1 MTPLI
6 DYPDPAV
13 LYRAPADEYGTKTA
27 VYLTDI
33 DTNFTTSV
41 NNQRGQNVEDIT
53 ADALAYLDVD
63 NVTIANEGYDLE
75 GCFFAINRFGRTIWY
90 TIDTIEVNQR
100 KLLDNAIDNIQ
111 ARLVKTVEPEV
122 ES

>member
-6 DYPDPAV
+6 EYPDPAQIYTV
-13 LYRAPADEYGTKTA
+13 TPDEYGVKTA
-27 VYLTDI
+27 SLLTDI

-41 NNQRGQNVEDIT
+41 RNSQQANVELIT

-63 NVTIANEGYDLE
+63 NAAIRTVGYKLE
-75 GCFFAINRFGRTIWY
+75 GFHFAIERYGLTQWY
-90 TIDTIEVNQR
+90 IISKVSVNER

-111 ARLVKTVEPEV
+111 VELEKTIAPEV

>member
-13 LYRAPADEYGTKTA
+13 LYRALADEYGTKTA
-27 VYLTDI
+27 VYLTGI

-63 NVTIANEGYDLE
+63 NVTIADEGYDLE
-75 GCFFAINRFGRTIWY
+75 GCFFAIERFGRTIWY
-90 TIDTIEVNQR
+90 TIDTLEVNQR

-111 ARLVKTVEPEV
+111 ARLVKVTEPEV

>member
-6 DYPDPAV
+6 EYPDPAV
-13 LYRAPADEYGTKTA
+13 LYRADPDEYGTKKA
-27 VYLTDI
+27 IYLTDI

-53 ADALAYLDVD
+53 ADALAYLDIE
-63 NVTIANEGYDLE
+63 NATIAAEGYDLE
-75 GCFFAINRFGRTIWY
+75 GCFFAITRFGRTIWY
-90 TIDTIEVNQR
+90 TIDTLEVNQR

-111 ARLVKTVEPEV
+111 ARLVKVTEPEV

>member
-6 DYPDPAV
+6 SYPDPAQIYTV
-13 LYRAPADEYGTKTA
+13 VPDEYGVKSATL
-27 VYLTDI
+27 LTDI

-41 NNQRGQNVEDIT
+41 NTQKGTNAEIII

-63 NVTIANEGYDLE
+63 NAAIAAVGYELE
-75 GCFFAINRFGRTIWY
+75 GCYFAITRFGRTTWY
-90 TIDTIEVNQR
+90 TIDRLEVNER

-111 ARLVKTVEPEV
+111 ARLLKVTEPVV